1 MLNPLI
7 ARFSGIPAF
16 VNGASN
22 VLFESCLQQVV
33 AHERAFEMLNEGMQT
48 DDGFWPAADDWRAA
62 YRPYNVRDGVLL
74 IPVKGVLLHEFPFA
88 LGNWATGY
96 QYIWR
101 AFQRGMADEG
111 VKGIAFI
118 CNTPGGMVAGCFD
131 CADKMFAMR
140 GTKPIRAFSQESAYS
155 AGYAIAS
162 VADHVN
168 VSATGGV
175 GSIGVVTMHVD
186 MSGAIDKAG
195 FKITFIQYGKH
206 KTDGNPYESLGKD
219 AKARIQARIDEL
231 GEIFVTKMARNRGLD
246 AQVIRD
252 FEALTFTASEATSN
266 GLADSIG
273 SLDDAMA
280 AFVADCS
287 LDDGDEEMNDKTKGV
302 DQAAHDAAVATART
316 EGHAA
321 GLKEGTTAGATA
333 AKERISAILA
343 LDESKTRQ
351 ASALKIALTTD
362 MTVDQAKGLLGTLP
376 EDKAAAP
383 ATGTEKSEKTEKT
396 QTPFEKAMTTTEN
409 PNLGSGNQSETSAA
423 TDDQSAAILGHYRAA
438 TGAKK
443 SAA

>member
-7 ARFSGIPAF
+7 ARFSGLPAF
-16 VNGASN
+16 VNGGSS
-22 VLFESCLQQVV
+22 VLFESCLQQIV

-48 DDGFWPAADDWRAA
+48 DDGFWPAADDWRAQF
-62 YRPYNVRDGVLL
+62 RPYNVRDGVLH
-74 IPVKGVLLHEFPFA
+74 IPVKGVLLHDFGFA

-131 CADKMFAMR
+131 AADKMFAMR
-140 GTKPIRAFSQESAYS
+140 GQKPIRAFAQESAYS

-162 VADHVN
+162 VADHIN

-186 MSGAIDKAG
+186 FSEALDQAG
-195 FKITFIQYGKH
+195 IKITFVQHGKH
-206 KTDGNPYESLGKD
+206 KTDGNPYEKLGKD

-231 GEIFVTKMARNRGLD
+231 GEIFVAKMARNRAMD
-246 AQVIRD
+246 AETIRG
-252 FEALTFTASEATSN
+252 FEALCFTASEATSN

-273 SLDDAMA
+273 SLDDAVA
-280 AFVADCS
+280 AFAADCS
-287 LDDGDEEMNDKTKGV
+287 HDGDDEMNDKATGV
-302 DQAAHDAAVATART
+302 DQATHDAAVTAART
-316 EGHAA
+316 AGHAD
-321 GLKEGTTAGATA
+321 GLKEGTAAGAKA
-333 AKERISAILA
+333 ATDRITAILA

-351 ASALKIALTTD
+351 ASALKLALTTD
-362 MTVDQAKGLLGTLP
+362 LTVDQAKGLLSTLP

-383 ATGTEKSEKTEKT
+383 AATVKTE
-396 QTPFEKAMTTTEN
+396 TPFEQAMNKSEN
-409 PNLGSGNQSETSAA
+409 PNLGAPGKEETTAE
-423 TDDQSAAILGHYRAA
+423 DQSAAILGDYAKA
-438 TGAKK
+438 TGFKK

>member
-1 MLNPLI
+1 MHNPLI

-16 VNGASN
+16 VNEGSS

-33 AHERAFEMLNEGMQT
+33 AHERAFEMLNEGMQA
-48 DDGFWPAADDWRAA
+48 DDGFWPATDDWRAV

-74 IPVKGVLLHEFPFA
+74 IPVKGVLLHDFPYA
-88 LGNWATGY
+88 LGGWATGY

-140 GTKPIRAFSQESAYS
+140 GQKPIRAFAQESAYS

-168 VSATGGV
+168 VSETGGV
-175 GSIGVVTMHVD
+175 GSIGVVTMHID
-186 MSGAIDKAG
+186 MSEALDKAG
-195 FKITFIQYGKH
+195 FKITFIKHGKH
-206 KTDGNPYESLGKD
+206 KTDGNAYEPLGKD

-231 GEIFVTKMARNRGLD
+231 GEIFVSKMARNRSMD
-246 AQVIRD
+246 EQVIRD
-252 FEALTFTASEATSN
+252 FEALTFTASQATSN
-266 GLADSIG
+266 GLADSVG

-280 AFVADCS
+280 AFVADLS
-287 LDDGDEEMNDKTKGV
+287 LDDGDEEMTEKTTGV
-302 DQAAHDAAVATART
+302 DQATHDAAVNTART

-321 GLKEGTTAGATA
+321 GLKEGATA
-333 AKERISAILA
+333 ATNRISGILA

-362 MTVDQAKGLLGTLP
+362 MTIDQAKGLLGTLP
-376 EDKAAAP
+376 EDKASAP
-383 ATGTEKSEKTEKT
+383 TAGTEKSAKTE
-396 QTPFEKAMTTTEN
+396 TPFEKAMNTTEN
-409 PNLGSGNQSETSAA
+409 PNLGAPGKEENRTE
-423 TDDQSAAILGHYRAA
+423 DQSAAILGDYSKV
-438 TGAKK
+438 TGRK

>member
-16 VNGASN
+16 VNEGSS
-22 VLFESCLQQVV
+22 VLFESCLQQV
-33 AHERAFEMLNEGMQT
+33 AQHERAFEMLNEGMQA
-48 DDGFWPAADDWRAA
+48 DDGFWPAADDWRAV

-96 QYIWR
+96 EYIWR
-101 AFQRGMADEG
+101 AFKRGMADEG

-131 CADKMFAMR
+131 AGDKMFAMR
-140 GTKPIRAFSQESAYS
+140 GQKPIRAFAQESAYS

-162 VADHVN
+162 VADHIN

-186 MSGAIDKAG
+186 MSKALDDAG

-206 KTDGNPYESLGKD
+206 KTDGNPYESLSKE

-246 AQVIRD
+246 EQVIRD

-266 GLADSIG
+266 GLADSVG
-273 SLDDAMA
+273 SLDDAVA
-280 AFVADCS
+280 AFAADCS
-287 LDDGDEEMNDKTKGV
+287 LDDGDDEMTDKTTGV
-302 DQAAHDAAVATART
+302 DQATHDAAVANART

-321 GLKEGTTAGATA
+321 GLKEGATA
-333 AKERISAILA
+333 ATTRISAILA
-343 LDESKTRQ
+343 LDESKSRH
-351 ASALKIALTTD
+351 ASALNIALTTD
-362 MTVDQAKGLLGTLP
+362 LSVEQAKGLLGTLP
-376 EDKAAAP
+376 EEKAAALAAAP
-383 ATGTEKSEKTEKT
+383 AAGGKTE
-396 QTPFEKAMTTTEN
+396 TPFEKAMNTGDN
-409 PNLGSGNQSETSAA
+409 PNLGAGHKEETADT
-423 TDDQSAAILGHYRAA
+423 TDDQSAAILGDYRAA
-438 TGAKK
+438 VGTPKK